1 VLQYYRKCIHI
12 RDTVYRSTKE
22 GCLTLALSWKASQK
36 NAIFKVVCKGRRGR
50 RKQGETVSIRFREKR
65 TLSILGTEEV

>member
-1 VLQYYRKCIHI
+1 M
-12 RDTVYRSTKE
+12 
-22 GCLTLALSWKASQK
+22 ALSWKASQK